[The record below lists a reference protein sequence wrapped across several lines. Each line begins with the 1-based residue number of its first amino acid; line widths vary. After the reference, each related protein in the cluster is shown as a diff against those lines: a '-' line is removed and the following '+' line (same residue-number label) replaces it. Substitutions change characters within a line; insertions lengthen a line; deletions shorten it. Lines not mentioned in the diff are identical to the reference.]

1 MERKRKAITLILL
14 LCLIGIGMAG
24 WRYYQASLQAEK
36 NALELHGNVDVREIA
51 VAFRESDRIAELLVQ
66 EGDSVKK
73 GELLARLDNEELKLN
88 IQQTEAEVASLQA
101 AADKLHN
108 GSRSEDIAM
117 ARAELASARA
127 AAENADGVYQRRLQ
141 IFESTGGIS
150 SQELDNARD
159 DAQAKRAA
167 VQASEAALQK
177 AESGARIEDIQA
189 SDANLAAA
197 KARLDRQQ
205 YLLAQTELRS
215 PADGVIRSR
224 LLEAGDMASPQSP
237 VFKLSLL
244 DKKWVRVYVSETALA
259 KVYEGQ
265 RAVVRIDG
273 SDRELEGQV
282 GYIADTAEFTPKTV
296 QTEELRTSLVYEV
309 RIYVDDQ
316 DNILRLGMPATASL
330 SL

>member
-1 MERKRKAITLILL
+1 M
-14 LCLIGIGMAG
+14 
-24 WRYYQASLQAEK
+24 
-36 NALELHGNVDVREIA
+36 
-51 VAFRESDRIAELLVQ
+51 
-66 EGDSVKK
+66 
-73 GELLARLDNEELKLN
+73 
-88 IQQTEAEVASLQA
+88 
-101 AADKLHN
+101 
-108 GSRSEDIAM
+108 
-117 ARAELASARA
+117 
-127 AAENADGVYQRRLQ
+127 
-141 IFESTGGIS
+141 
-150 SQELDNARD
+150 
-159 DAQAKRAA
+159 
-167 VQASEAALQK
+167 
-177 AESGARIEDIQA
+177 
-189 SDANLAAA
+189 AAA

-273 SDRELEGQV
+273 SDKDLEGQV
-282 GYIADTAEFTPKTV
+282 GYIADTAEFIPKTV

-316 DNILRLGMPATASL
+316 DNILRLGMPATASF

>member
-1 MERKRKAITLILL
+1 MERKRKAIALILL
-14 LCLIGIGMAG
+14 ICLIGAGVAG
-24 WRYYQASLQAEK
+24 WQHYQASRQAEK
-36 NALELHGNVDVREIA
+36 DVLELHGNVDVREVA

-66 EGDSVKK
+66 EGDSVQK

-108 GSRSEDIAM
+108 GSRSEDVEM

-127 AAENADGVYQRRLQ
+127 AAENADGVYRRRLQ
-141 IFESTGGIS
+141 IFESIGGIS
-150 SQELDNARD
+150 RQELDNARD
-159 DAQAKRAA
+159 DAQAKMAA
-167 VQASEAALQK
+167 VRAGEAALQK
-177 AESGARIEDIQA
+177 AEAGARVEDIQA
-189 SDANLAAA
+189 ADANLAAA
-197 KARLDRQQ
+197 RARLDRQQ
-205 YLLAQTELRS
+205 YLLAQTELRAPES
-215 PADGVIRSR
+215 GVIRSR
-224 LLEAGDMASPQSP
+224 LLEAGDMASPQLP

-244 DKKWVRVYVSETALA
+244 DKKWVRVYVSETELA

-265 RAVVRIDG
+265 RAIVRIDG
-273 SDRELEGQV
+273 SDKELEGQV

-309 RIYVDDQ
+309 RIYVDDEE
-316 DNILRLGMPATASL
+316 NMLRLGMPATASL

>member
-1 MERKRKAITLILL
+1 MERKRKAITLLLL
-14 LCLIGIGMAG
+14 LCMVGAAVTG
-24 WRYYQASLQAEK
+24 WRYYQASLQAE
-36 NALELHGNVDVREIA
+36 NDVLELHGNVDVREIA
-51 VAFRESDRIAELLVQ
+51 VAFRESDRIAELFVQ

-88 IQQTEAEVASLQA
+88 IQQTEAEVTSLQA

-108 GSRSEDIAM
+108 GNRSEDIAM
-117 ARAELASARA
+117 ARAELASAMA

-141 IFESTGGIS
+141 IFESIGGIS
-150 SQELDNARD
+150 RQELDNARD

-167 VQASEAALQK
+167 VRASEAGLQK
-177 AESGARIEDIQA
+177 AERGARIEDIQA

-197 KARLDRQQ
+197 RARLDRQQ
-205 YLLAQTELRS
+205 YLLAQTELRA

-244 DKKWVRVYVSETALA
+244 DKKWVRVYVSETDLA

-265 RAVVRIDG
+265 RAVIRIDG
-273 SDRELEGQV
+273 SANELEGQV

-316 DNILRLGMPATASL
+316 ENILRLGMPATANFTL
-330 SL
+330 